1 MAKKNLQLHLS
12 AKYLCAVF
20 QENFYWFLKI
30 KSIAFLFSWPWNFCW
45 INNCIAIF
53 CRYKI
58 GIKNNLLHKEL
69 LAFSAKRKI
78 TNSKKMVIIVIKN
91 IFSLKILKRNML
103 YKCVLWIHTNWGA
116 DISWQAHYL
125 SIKSFEK
132 KCQICPPFW
141 RKSWISSRAWVIFS
155 IWYVTLC
162 RKTETCTA
170 L

>member
-1 MAKKNLQLHLS
+1 MGWRRLHVYNSDIWQKRICSCTFLQS
-12 AKYLCAVF
+12 ICVQF
-20 QENFYWFLKI
+20 SRSNFYWFLKI

-45 INNCIAIF
+45 INNCKANF

-103 YKCVLWIHTNWGA
+103 YKCVLWIPTNWGA
-116 DISWQAHYL
+116 DISWQAH
-125 SIKSFEK
+125 
-132 KCQICPPFW
+132 
-141 RKSWISSRAWVIFS
+141 
-155 IWYVTLC
+155 
-162 RKTETCTA
+162 
-170 L
+170 